1 MRRRLHSD
9 ERGFTLIELL
19 VTLIILA
26 ILLAIAIPS
35 YLSFRGRASDTS
47 AQANIR
53 AIMPS
58 VSSYY
63 SDNNTY
69 VGMTLANLQ
78 STYDQAIDTAKYS
91 LPAADLSASSFCIS
105 STVVGQTWS
114 KTGPA
119 GTIVQAACP

>member
-78 STYDQAIDTAKYS
+78 STYDQAIDTTKYS

>member
-53 AIMPS
+53 AIVPS
-58 VSSYY
+58 ISSYF
-63 SDNNTY
+63 SDKNTY
-69 VGMTLANLQ
+69 LGMTLANLQ
-78 STYDQAIDTAKYS
+78 STYDQAIDASKYS

>member
-35 YLSFRGRASDTS
+35 YLSFRWRASDTS

-53 AIMPS
+53 AIVPS
-58 VSSYY
+58 
-63 SDNNTY
+63 
-69 VGMTLANLQ
+69 
-78 STYDQAIDTAKYS
+78 I
-91 LPAADLSASSFCIS
+91 
-105 STVVGQTWS
+105 
-114 KTGPA
+114 
-119 GTIVQAACP
+119 